1 MIKKAKLKD
10 KTRESKEDRVR
21 DKDDQVTPRDDDRDR
36 TLPEDQK
43 HEG

>member
-1 MIKKAKLKD
+1 MSRKAKLEG
-10 KTRESKEDRVR
+10 KTRGSKEDRVR
-21 DKDDQVTPRDDDRDR
+21 DKDDQATPRDDDRDR